1 MKMKYEIELENVKP
15 MDIESRSFEM
25 ITEELGDKKLIPG
38 TELIVK
44 RCIHTSADFEYA
56 DNLCFSEGVVQK
68 AMDAIKEGAW
78 IVTDTQMG
86 KAGINKKSL
95 AR

>member
-25 ITEELGDKKLIPG
+25 IAEELEIKKLIPG

-44 RCIHTSADFEYA
+44 RCIHT
-56 DNLCFSEGVVQK
+56 
-68 AMDAIKEGAW
+68 
-78 IVTDTQMG
+78 
-86 KAGINKKSL
+86 
-95 AR
+95 RR